1 MSETESLFAVL
12 RQSADPKCV
21 AALER
26 LVRDAP
32 DYRLSRINALD
43 FAKREGLD
51 EEQTIAAFLHAA
63 RIGLFEMSW
72 NVLCPGCGGVLG
84 ANASLKSVRSDEYHC
99 ALCAAGYE
107 PPLDEMVEPT
117 FTISPR
123 VRRIAAHNPG
133 ELSTAE
139 YLRQVFWGS
148 GVNLP
153 EDKLETAIEELTLDS
168 IELPAGD

>member
-1 MSETESLFAVL
+1 MSEAQALFSVL
-12 RQSADPKCV
+12 RQSADPQSV
-21 AALER
+21 AALEK

-43 FAKREGLD
+43 VAKREGLD
-51 EEQTIAAFLHAA
+51 EERTIAAFLHAA

-84 ANASLKSVRSDEYHC
+84 ANASLKSVRCDEYHC

-107 PPLDEMVEPT
+107 PTLDEMVEVT

-123 VRRIAAHNPG
+123 VRRICRSDHPSSSPVAPLRPARRPI
-133 ELSTAE
+133 TAS
-139 YLRQVFWGS
+139 RPSQNARS
-148 GVNLP
+148 Q
-153 EDKLETAIEELTLDS
+153 TAS
-168 IELPAGD
+168 